1 MVSDLILGAFNLSEE
16 YVGVAYVKFNRMQR
30 EVIVTRTYVITG
42 TASGIAAATSRIL
55 KEAGNKVIGID
66 IKNADIEADLSTKQ
80 GRQDAAKKAE
90 ELSGGVIDAIIACA
104 GLAHPI
110 AKTVSVNYFGV
121 TDFLNA
127 LLPTLAKSTTARVAL
142 TSSMASLMPNSP
154 ELVAAMCGDDE
165 LKAVAIAQGLVDAGG
180 GAEQLIYGSTK
191 RALSRWVRRESIK
204 PTWAGAGIPINAVGP
219 GIVKTPMV
227 ADMIATPEAVTGIL
241 QMVPMPLHG
250 FMEPETVAALLIWL
264 TSVENTHTTG
274 QTIYIDGG
282 SDAVLRGENIWDLA

>member
-1 MVSDLILGAFNLSEE
+1 MG
-16 YVGVAYVKFNRMQR
+16 
-30 EVIVTRTYVITG
+30 RTFVITG

-66 IKNADIEADLSTKQ
+66 IKDADIEADLSTRQ
-80 GRQDAAKKAE
+80 GRLEAAKKAI
-90 ELSGGVIDAIIACA
+90 ELSGGSIDAVIACA

-121 TDFLNA
+121 TEFLNA
-127 LLPTLAKSTTARVAL
+127 LLPTLSKSTTARVAI

-154 ELVAAMCGDDE
+154 ELVAAMVADDE
-165 LKAVAIAQGLVDAGG
+165 EKAVAIAQGLVDAGG

-191 RALSRWVRRESIK
+191 RALSRWIRRESIK
-204 PTWAGAGIPINAVGP
+204 PAWAGAGIPINAVGP

-227 ADMIATPEAVTGIL
+227 AEMIATPEAVTGIL
-241 QMVPMPLHG
+241 QVVPMPLHG
-250 FMEPETVAALLIWL
+250 FMEPEAVASLLIWL
-264 TSVENTHTTG
+264 SSAENTHTTG